1 MHLLPVNL
9 DSNLQ
14 SVRVFAEG
22 LREEV
27 INIFLLGNDA
37 FNGRRALFYQ
47 NSVST
52 VGAPYTCVLVVYLD
66 FLFAPGALISHT
78 PTSLRIYFAFASA
91 RFFIVRNKVRPTLV
105 LGI

>member
-1 MHLLPVNL
+1 MHLPTVNL
-9 DSNLQ
+9 DSSLQ

-37 FNGRRALFYQ
+37 FNGCRALFYQ
-47 NSVST
+47 NSVSA
-52 VGAPYTCVLVVYLD
+52 VRAPYTGVLVVNFH
-66 FLFAPGALISHT
+66 FLFTASAFISHT
-78 PTSLRIYFAFASA
+78 PTSLRFYFASA
-91 RFFIVRNKVRPTLV
+91 TFFIVRSRVRPTLV

>member
-1 MHLLPVNL
+1 MHLLTVNL

-37 FNGRRALFYQ
+37 FNGCRALFYQ
-47 NSVST
+47 NSVSA
-52 VGAPYTCVLVVYLD
+52 VGAPYACVLVVNLN
-66 FLFAPGALISHT
+66 FLFASSALISHT
-78 PTSLRIYFAFASA
+78 PTSSRIYFASA
-91 RFFIVRNKVRPTLV
+91 IFFIVRSRVRPTLV